1 MGRGYF
7 VTGTDT
13 GVGKTYVTC
22 ALLQA
27 FAEQKLIVTGY
38 KPVAAGGEVKEGA
51 LRNEDAD
58 ALLAVSTLSVSYA
71 EVNPVCLSAPVS
83 PHIAAALQAYTVDVH
98 ALVQGAENLKQK
110 ADLVFAEGAGG
121 WRVPLTDTASVSD
134 FAKKLSWPVLL
145 VVGLRLGCINH
156 ARLTLEAM
164 LADGVH
170 VVGWIAN
177 HVDPELLC
185 PEQVLD
191 TLVQLLPV
199 PLLAHSD
206 FQSGHLRWAEAGLHW
221 YENNCK

>member
-22 ALLQA
+22 ALLRA
-27 FAEQKLIVTGY
+27 FAEQGLCVAGY
-38 KPVAAGGEVKEGA
+38 KPVAAGGDLKEGV
-51 LRNEDAD
+51 LRNDDAE
-58 ALLAVSTLSVSYA
+58 ALLEVSTLSVSYA

-83 PHIAAALQAYTVDVH
+83 PNIAAALQSYLVDID
-98 ALVQGAENLKQK
+98 ALVLGAENLKQK
-110 ADLVFAEGAGG
+110 ANLVFVEGAGG
-121 WRVPLTDTASVSD
+121 WRVPLTETASVSD
-134 FAKKLSWPVLL
+134 FAQKLSWPVLL

-156 ARLTLEAM
+156 ACLTVEAM

-170 VVGWIAN
+170 VVGWIASY
-177 HVDPELLC
+177 VDPELLC
-185 PEQVLD
+185 PEHVLD
-191 TLVQLLPV
+191 TMTKLLPV

-206 FQSGHLRWAEAGLHW
+206 FQGQNLRWTESGMCW